1 MNGNPFTANFIGS
14 TGQYPIYDYIKT
26 TSNVLQY
33 NSSNF
38 TKIKIDSLSNSV
50 YTEINSIKA
59 TDASQNSQISAV
71 EASATASANAL
82 VAQGVRIT
90 NIETWETAQT
100 AATTANTT
108 AIATLNNTKLDKTSL
123 DGGSVIYKDSA
134 NYIQLS
140 YDITTFKD
148 VAIFGTNRRLLTLSD
163 TYYNLT
169 NSKQDKITWSSPLSY
184 DTATN
189 TASIG
194 LSNYLTSNVLSNV
207 SVNYGFLHSNI
218 LSNFV
223 YPYISSNVLS
233 NITSFYVSSN
243 VLSNVASFY
252 VSSNVLTNVASSY
265 VSSNVLNNVLIPY
278 KPLWSNI
285 NDDNYIYYNK
295 GRVGINTNYAY
306 FLLDVNGDLHAKTIY
321 QNNVS
326 LSNLYLSLGG
336 GTVLNKLIVDAV
348 DSTTTVLPQ
357 SMFQV
362 SKNMYVRKNY
372 VYDNTSSELGDTIEL
387 RAGRPAHICS
397 IGLGVDVNLY
407 SQTGSIG
414 LTAQT
419 ITLDGRL
426 TSLNTIIAPNLI
438 NKSPFIIDASTSI
451 VINGISGLYK
461 YDLDLR
467 QYTGFFSTAE
477 GYSIRHFKISTFY
490 STPSKYYNSVYANS
504 YCFTQTITLTNSGGL
519 TFYSPYT
526 LGGTF
531 GEFIGNDNYWM
542 RNSFNY
548 ITFIHGHITDISNS
562 NKKWYVIIEDLIS

>member
-59 TDASQNSQISAV
+59 TDTSQSSQISAV

-100 AATTANTT
+100 AATAANTT

-387 RAGRPAHICS
+387 RAGRPAHNCS

-467 QYTGFFSTAE
+467 QYTGLFSTAE